1 MYRSIR
7 ATASTARHINM
18 NRLLLIAVFF
28 ALPAVLAQAG
38 PSAHPA
44 QTESQQSPPPPCA
57 VTQVEQSAAAA
68 FVDEPL
74 PELKKQFPSL
84 RTISVDPEPD
94 QLTAILDKTGDVL
107 AGLYQRI
114 PNLVAREEVRRPI
127 PSGLS
132 FAIPLAR
139 RGGNLDATLDDSPNG
154 RYRSTVYV
162 YRIVRGDGPAGMEI
176 LNEFRTDSHDHPI
189 DDSGRNPDSPRNVG
203 FATSWLFFF
212 RANQIESRFRLLGE
226 QKIDKHD
233 TYVVAFAQNPG
244 RERLNTIV
252 DAPTGQCSIPSQ
264 GVAWINQSTY
274 QIIRMQTDLLF
285 PVPSIHLSQLRT
297 ILEYSEVPIPER
309 SLVLWLPDIVKNSW
323 RTPAISGEELHL
335 YSHYRLFGSTVRVL
349 PAAAT
354 PSSPQTSPQTR

>member
-1 MYRSIR
+1 
-7 ATASTARHINM
+7 M

-57 VTQVEQSAAAA
+57 VTQVEQSAAAS

-84 RTISVDPEPD
+84 RTISVDPEQD

-264 GVAWINQSTY
+264 GVAWINQSTC

-349 PAAAT
+349 PDAAAM